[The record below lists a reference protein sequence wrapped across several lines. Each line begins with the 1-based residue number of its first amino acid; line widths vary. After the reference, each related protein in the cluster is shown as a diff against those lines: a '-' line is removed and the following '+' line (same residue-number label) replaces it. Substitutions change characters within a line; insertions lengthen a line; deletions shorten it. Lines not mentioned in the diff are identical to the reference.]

1 MSFKLMGQILQ
12 GKMTVC
18 VSVQL
23 KYESLMLGFKTHLH
37 LCRMSQI
44 ENPNELREDPIN
56 VIERYV
62 VLMYA
67 RGGGLG
73 SVNACRRCLFTHKN
87 LSGESLPPTYDALIQ
102 HLKRSICQGE

>member
-1 MSFKLMGQILQ
+1 
-12 GKMTVC
+12 
-18 VSVQL
+18 
-23 KYESLMLGFKTHLH
+23 
-37 LCRMSQI
+37 MSQI

-73 SVNACRRCLFTHKN
+73 SVNAC
-87 LSGESLPPTYDALIQ
+87 
-102 HLKRSICQGE
+102 